1 MNSLVLL
8 LIAIAVL
15 VCGYIFYGRWLCKQW
30 GVGENNEATP
40 AHTMEDGVDYVPAK
54 APVLMGHH
62 FSSIAGA
69 GPITGPISAAMFGW
83 LPCVLWILV
92 GGIFFGGVHDFGALF
107 ASVRHGGKSI
117 GEIISINMS
126 KRAKRLFI
134 IFAYLTLILVVAA
147 FASIVAG
154 TFNGSATESVYYDA
168 EGNQVAAQIEQVAED
183 GTVVVGED
191 GNAVMIDN
199 PAIDASK
206 TVTQHTSAA
215 ETNASVAMVS
225 ILFIVIAIAFGFLV
239 YRRNAPMGVSTVAG
253 VIAIALCMFLG
264 LKWHPIY
271 LSTNTW
277 MWIVGAYITIA
288 SITPVWILLQP
299 RDYLSSFLL
308 YAMLALAFVGV
319 VIAHPQM
326 QNAEGAGMEMIGT
339 NSSSPIFPVLFT
351 TIACGAIS
359 GFHSLVSSGTTSKQ
373 LDKET
378 DAKPIA
384 YGGMLL
390 ECVLAVLTLCAIAF
404 AKQNGITSGA
414 TAIFAGGIA
423 GMVSSIA
430 GGMGSTTYTVL
441 YTLLVLTYSAFC
453 LTSLDTAT
461 RLARFMFQE
470 FWLDSEKGET
480 AKNVTGWKK
489 FLTNPLVA
497 TLITVFLGIMLG
509 LNGYAKIWALFG
521 SANQL
526 LAALGLLA
534 VATWLGNIGKN
545 NKMFLI
551 PMAFMLVVTIASL
564 CINTVSQFN
573 TIAAGG
579 ADWGPWAQAI
589 LGILLV
595 VLAIVLAIE
604 GIQTIAKPKSRKA

>member
-1 MNSLVLL
+1 MNGITLLLGSIVLL
-8 LIAIAVL
+8 V
-15 VCGYIFYGRWLCKQW
+15 VGYIFYGRYLCRKW
-30 GVGENNEATP
+30 GVGELDTATP
-40 AHTMEDGVDYVPAK
+40 AHTMEDGIDYVPAK

-69 GPITGPISAAMFGW
+69 GPITGPISAAAAGFGW
-83 LPCVLWILV
+83 GACALWIII

-117 GEIISINMS
+117 GEIISANMS

-154 TFNGSATESVYYDA
+154 TFAATFVDGAVDY
-168 EGNQVAAQIEQVAED
+168 AASEA
-183 GTVVVGED
+183 
-191 GNAVMIDN
+191 NAR
-199 PAIDASK
+199 
-206 TVTQHTSAA
+206 
-215 ETNASVAMVS
+215 VAMVS
-225 ILFIVIAIAFGFLV
+225 ILFIVIAVVFGFAV
-239 YRRNAPMGVSTVAG
+239 YRRNVPMGTASVIGVLAIVAI
-253 VIAIALCMFLG
+253 IAIG
-264 LKWHPIY
+264 LNFHPIY
-271 LSTNTW
+271 LSSTAW
-277 MWIVGAYITIA
+277 MWIVGIYICVA
-288 SITPVWILLQP
+288 SVAPVWILLQP

-308 YAMLALAFVGV
+308 YAMLALAAVAVFMGNPSMSSLPVLNTPG
-319 VIAHPQM
+319 
-326 QNAEGAGMEMIGT
+326 
-339 NSSSPIFPVLFT
+339 NSTPVFPVLFT

-390 ECVLAVLTLCAIAF
+390 ECVLAIMTLVATAYAYSLKGTEFELT
-404 AKQNGITSGA
+404 GA
-414 TAIFAGGIA
+414 TAIFGGGIA
-423 GMVSSIA
+423 GMIDPSR
-430 GGMGSTTYTVL
+430 GSVYTTL

-470 FWLDSEKGET
+470 FWLDGSKGET
-480 AKNVTGWKK
+480 PETVTGFKK
-489 FLTNPLVA
+489 LLTNPYVA
-497 TLITVFLGIMLG
+497 TLITVVLGIMLG

-534 VATWLGNIGKN
+534 VATWLGNIGKD
-545 NKMFLI
+545 NKMFLL
-551 PMAFMLVVTIASL
+551 PMAFMLFVTIASL
-564 CINTVSQFN
+564 GINTKTQLAA
-573 TIAAGG
+573 IAKGG
-579 ADWGPWAQAI
+579 ADWGPYVQAI
-589 LGILLV
+589 LGVLLII
-595 VLAIVLAIE
+595 LAIVLAIE
-604 GIQTIAKPKSRKA
+604 GVMTIAKQKKAAKV